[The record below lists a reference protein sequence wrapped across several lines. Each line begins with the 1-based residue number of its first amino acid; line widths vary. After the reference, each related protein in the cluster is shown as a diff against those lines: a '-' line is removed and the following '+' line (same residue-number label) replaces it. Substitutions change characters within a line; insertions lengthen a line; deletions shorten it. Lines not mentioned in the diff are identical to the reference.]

1 MNLRMTYGVTIAL
14 NGNVSDVQ
22 IPAKTSDVLEWIRKK
37 YKNTNIQFQG
47 KLQDPLKET
56 RWLSV
61 FASTADDD
69 ENTHMLP
76 SPFDEETYTSA
87 IVILA
92 THNENQDEY
101 EKTIAEYSDLRSDD
115 YETLYQEWTFAV
127 DEEEVDELGDIEDGE
142 IEEDDDPDDDIVS
155 DAEEEVVPVS
165 RPVKQAIIVKS
176 RDVFLKCA
184 IREKVV
190 SNFTE
195 LFGSEEMATQF
206 EEFML
211 KNLVERALKD
221 TIEVDWSNR
230 AFWNMY
236 RNRAIT
242 LYENLRGSDSYV
254 QNNQNLI
261 EKLKSGELSIQ
272 SIAEMTA
279 MDMCPARWKDVIEQ
293 LIEKKKKLYASSQN
307 ASIFMWCSSC
317 KKKTKCDY
325 YQLQTRSADEPM
337 TTFVTC
343 LECDKRWKF

>member
-1 MNLRMTYGVTIAL
+1 MTYGVSIAL
-14 NGNVSDVQ
+14 NGTLSDLQV
-22 IPAKTSDVLEWIRKK
+22 PAKTSDVLDWIRKK
-37 YKNTNIQFQG
+37 YKNPNIQFQG
-47 KLQDPLKET
+47 KLQDPLKDT

-61 FASTADDD
+61 FASTSDDD

-76 SPFDEETYTSA
+76 SPFDEETYTSV

-92 THNENQDEY
+92 TENENQDEY
-101 EKTIAEYSDLRSDD
+101 EKPIAEYSNLRADD

-127 DEEEVDELGDIEDGE
+127 DEEEDDEVDEVEDEE
-142 IEEDDDPDDDIVS
+142 IVEDEEDDILS
-155 DAEEEVVPVS
+155 EAEEEVVPVS
-165 RPVKQAIIVKS
+165 RPVKQTAPVKS
-176 RDVFLKCA
+176 RDVFVNCA
-184 IREKVV
+184 IREKVI

-195 LFGSEEMATQF
+195 LFDSKEMATDF
-206 EEFML
+206 ELFML

-221 TIEVDWSNR
+221 AIEVDWSNR

-242 LYENLRGSDSYV
+242 LYENLKGANSYV

-261 EKLKSGELSIQ
+261 EKLKSGELSLQ

-293 LIEKKKKLYASSQN
+293 LIEKKKKLYASAQN

>member
-1 MNLRMTYGVTIAL
+1 MTYGVNVAL
-14 NGNVSDVQ
+14 NGTLSDIQ

-37 YKNTNIQFQG
+37 YKNQNIQFQG
-47 KLQDPLKET
+47 KLQDPLKDT

-61 FASTADDD
+61 FASTSDDE

-92 THNENQDEY
+92 TGNDNQDEY
-101 EKTIAEYSDLRSDD
+101 DKPIAEYTNLRADD

-127 DEEEVDELGDIEDGE
+127 DEDVEDQDIELDE
-142 IEEDDDPDDDIVS
+142 EEHVVEDDDIIS
-155 DAEEEVVPVS
+155 EEEEVVPLA
-165 RPVKQAIIVKS
+165 RPVKQVEHVKS
-176 RDVFLKCA
+176 RDVFVTCA
-184 IREKVV
+184 IREKVTA
-190 SNFTE
+190 NFTE
-195 LFGSEEMATQF
+195 LFGSGEMSTEF
-206 EEFML
+206 ELFML

-221 TIEVDWSNR
+221 SIEVDWSNR

-242 LYENLRGSDSYV
+242 LYENLQGKNSYV
-254 QNNQNLI
+254 GNNENLI
-261 EKLKSGELSIQ
+261 EKLKSGELSLQ
-272 SIAEMTA
+272 TIAEMTA
-279 MDMCPARWKDVIEQ
+279 MDMCPSRWKDVIEQ
-293 LIEKKKKLYASSQN
+293 LIQKKKKLYASAQN